1 MTNIDDLNELA
12 KRRGFFFSANDSY
25 GGLAGFYVYGPMGAA
40 LKSNIENSWR
50 SKFVIG
56 EGHFE
61 ISTPTISP
69 PPVFKASGHIDG
81 FNDLLITCLTCE
93 TSYRADHL
101 LESQHA
107 LSQSSDISI
116 QEFKKFLSTYS
127 LTCPS
132 CKNTLDD
139 STLQEFNLM
148 FATKVGPGSQT
159 PGYLRPETA
168 QGIFVEFPRLSSYA
182 RGKLPFGVA
191 QIGTSYRNEISP
203 RKGLTRLR
211 EFTQAE
217 LELFIHPTDL
227 GPTIAPTTTKLPLY
241 SISQQESKGTLESV
255 TAREAIDQN
264 IISNRWLAYYL
275 ELSTDWYNSIGID
288 LNRFRY
294 RQHMPN
300 ELAHYASDCWDAE
313 VEIDGDWIEITG
325 FAHRG
330 NYDLSKHNTH
340 SSDDFTMFIP
350 SDEPQKKIQTN
361 LNPDMGYFGPTFGK
375 LAPEILSRIDEMAM
389 SNSNIFDSPE
399 INVDIN
405 GTIHSV
411 LSKHLHPTT
420 EETTINGEHIL
431 PHVIEPSFGID
442 RIIYSIL
449 THTFH
454 EDTID
459 GETRFL
465 LSLPPSIAPTF
476 VGIFPLLTR
485 DNLDVIAQD
494 MASNLRT
501 SGFSVAHDESG
512 SIGKRYRRQ
521 DEVGTPFCV
530 TIDHQYFEDHTVTLR
545 ERNSATQI
553 RVEANSIPTI
563 LESLRNGSSTFSDLG

>member
-1 MTNIDDLNELA
+1 
-12 KRRGFFFSANDSY
+12 
-25 GGLAGFYVYGPMGAA
+25 
-40 LKSNIENSWR
+40 
-50 SKFVIG
+50 
-56 EGHFE
+56 
-61 ISTPTISP
+61 
-69 PPVFKASGHIDG
+69 
-81 FNDLLITCLTCE
+81 
-93 TSYRADHL
+93 
-101 LESQHA
+101 
-107 LSQSSDISI
+107 
-116 QEFKKFLSTYS
+116 
-127 LTCPS
+127 
-132 CKNTLDD
+132 
-139 STLQEFNLM
+139 
-148 FATKVGPGSQT
+148 
-159 PGYLRPETA
+159 
-168 QGIFVEFPRLSSYA
+168 
-182 RGKLPFGVA
+182 
-191 QIGTSYRNEISP
+191 
-203 RKGLTRLR
+203 
-211 EFTQAE
+211 
-217 LELFIHPTDL
+217 
-227 GPTIAPTTTKLPLY
+227 
-241 SISQQESKGTLESV
+241 
-255 TAREAIDQN
+255 
-264 IISNRWLAYYL
+264 
-275 ELSTDWYNSIGID
+275 
-288 LNRFRY
+288 
-294 RQHMPN
+294 MPN

-313 VEIDGDWIEITG
+313 VEIGGDWIEITG

-350 SDEPQKKIQTN
+350 LDEPQKKIQTN
-361 LNPDMGYFGPTFGK
+361 LNPDMEYFGPTFGK

-389 SNSNIFDSPE
+389 SNSNIFDPPE

-420 EETTINGEHIL
+420 GETIINGEHIL

-449 THTFH
+449 AHAFH

-494 MASNLRT
+494 MASSLRT
-501 SGFSVAHDESG
+501 SGFSVTHDESG

-553 RVEANSIPTI
+553 RIEANSIPTI
-563 LESLRNGSSTFSDLG
+563 LESLRNGSSTFSDLV